1 MSGIKC
7 VRWGRHTKSAG
18 QWVLQDRFEN
28 PWSRECENTLTCA
41 VQIAGC
47 MHLPDE
53 QLQPDDG
60 IDDDDEE
67 YKQSNVQQ
75 RNHGFND
82 GVQHYL

>member
-1 MSGIKC
+1 
-7 VRWGRHTKSAG
+7 
-18 QWVLQDRFEN
+18 
-28 PWSRECENTLTCA
+28 
-41 VQIAGC
+41 